1 MNFLSTIVADLDVVL
16 QVVLVLLLLRSANY
30 RRYPLLFVY
39 CLVLLPLTLTET
51 WAVMHGV
58 DFRSVQWRTL
68 YWRNELVVDLLLFLM
83 VIGLT
88 LKALEASPLRD
99 KFKRV
104 LLVITAA
111 VLILPFVIFPSP
123 RFNTVW
129 FYHTSQLLNFGGAIL
144 NLGLWG
150 ALLGNRKR
158 DPRLVAVSAGLG
170 LAVTGAAIAYGVML
184 FTRKSGVGQE
194 LVDLFKSA
202 THAAGMLIWCWA
214 FFPFPKRQASPQAA
228 TSH

>member
-1 MNFLSTIVADLDVVL
+1 MSFLGSSIQGVDVAF
-16 QVVLVLLLLRSANY
+16 QVVLVLLLLRAANF
-30 RRYPLLFVY
+30 RRYPLLFTY
-39 CLVLLPLTLTET
+39 CLVLLTVTLLEL
-51 WAVMHGV
+51 WSVLHGV
-58 DFRSVQWRTL
+58 DYRSVAWRNL

-104 LLVITAA
+104 LLVITGA
-111 VLILPFVIFPSP
+111 VLILPFVIFPAP

-184 FTRKSGVGQE
+184 FTRGVGQE

-214 FFPFPKRQASPQAA
+214 FFPLPKRQASPQTA